1 MAVVPVNWQSAC
13 VHNTASRPDHALEF
27 AGPMATRR
35 KYLFD
40 SLPHFIGKELGVTD
54 WTVISQEQINLFAD
68 CTGDRQ
74 WMHVDAER
82 CRRESP
88 FGAPVAHGFLV
99 LSVLAKLVADLGGI
113 PEDAS
118 GAINTAVNNVRFR
131 APVLAGARVRARASI
146 AAVAPLSPAQSLV
159 TAAVE
164 LQSEGGLTPALTA
177 DLMVLMFR

>member
-1 MAVVPVNWQSAC
+1 MAV
-13 VHNTASRPDHALEF
+13 RK
-27 AGPMATRR
+27 

-40 SLPHFIGKELGVTD
+40 SLSDFIGKELGVTD

-88 FGAPVAHGFLV
+88 YGAPVAHGFLV
-99 LSVLAKLVADLGGI
+99 LSMLAKLVADLGGI
-113 PEDAS
+113 PEDAT

-131 APVLAGARVRARASI
+131 APVLAGARVRARAGI
-146 AAVAPLSPAQSLV
+146 AGVAPLSETQSLV

-164 LQSEGGLTPALTA
+164 LEVEGGAAPALTA
-177 DLMVLMFR
+177 DLVVLMFR

>member
-1 MAVVPVNWQSAC
+1 MAV
-13 VHNTASRPDHALEF
+13 RK
-27 AGPMATRR
+27 

-40 SLPHFIGKELGVTD
+40 SLSHFVGRELGITD
-54 WTVISQEQINLFAD
+54 WAVISQEQINLFAD

-88 FGAPVAHGFLV
+88 YGAPVAHGFLV
-99 LSVLAKLVADLGGI
+99 LSMLAKLVADLGGI
-113 PEDAS
+113 PEDAT
-118 GAINTAVNNVRFR
+118 GAINTAVNNVRFK

-146 AAVAPLSPAQSLV
+146 AGVAPLSQTQCLV

-164 LQSEGGLTPALTA
+164 LEAEGGTVPAVTA
-177 DLMVLMFR
+177 DLVVLMFR

>member
-1 MAVVPVNWQSAC
+1 MAV
-13 VHNTASRPDHALEF
+13 RK
-27 AGPMATRR
+27 
-35 KYLFD
+35 KYLFE
-40 SLPHFIGKELGVTD
+40 SLSYFVGKELGVTD

-88 FGAPVAHGFLV
+88 YGAPVAHGFLV

-113 PEDAS
+113 PEDAA

-146 AAVAPLSPAQSLV
+146 AAVAPLNETQSLV

-164 LQSEGGLTPALTA
+164 LEAEGRVSPALTA

>member
-1 MAVVPVNWQSAC
+1 MAV
-13 VHNTASRPDHALEF
+13 RK
-27 AGPMATRR
+27 

-40 SLPHFIGKELGVTD
+40 SLSDFIGKELGVTD

-88 FGAPVAHGFLV
+88 YGAPVAHGFLV

-113 PEDAS
+113 PEDAT

-131 APVLAGARVRARASI
+131 APVLAGARVRARAGI
-146 AAVAPLSPAQSLV
+146 AGVAPLNETQSLV

-164 LQSEGGLTPALTA
+164 LEVEGGAAPALTA

>member
-1 MAVVPVNWQSAC
+1 MAV
-13 VHNTASRPDHALEF
+13 
-27 AGPMATRR
+27 RR
-35 KYLFD
+35 KYLFE
-40 SLPHFIGKELGVTD
+40 SLTHFVGKELGVTD

-88 FGAPVAHGFLV
+88 YGAPVAHGFLM
-99 LSVLAKLVADLGGI
+99 LSMLAKLVADLGGI
-113 PEDAS
+113 PEDAT

-146 AAVAPLSPAQSLV
+146 AGVAPLNETQSLV

-164 LQSEGGLTPALTA
+164 LQAEGAAAPVLSA
-177 DLMVLMFR
+177 DLVVLMFR